1 MAVTGGTGNKGNWD
15 IVICNPPFFDSEAEM
30 KEGQEA
36 KIGGVPAVRL
46 THNTQLQ
53 TIESRRGRRGG

>member
-15 IVICNPPFFDSEAEM
+15 IVICNPPFFGSEAEM

-36 KIGGVPAVRL
+36 KIGGVPAVRVA
-46 THNTQLQ
+46 
-53 TIESRRGRRGG
+53 RRTSFLNFGSYPGGG